1 MNSFVLKFLVDVTV
15 KLLDAIKQTDRDQC
29 LGQSKKRKHS
39 LKLKRVTF
47 FKRNNV
53 YIPDHKRAEIIIQFI
68 T

>member
-1 MNSFVLKFLVDVTV
+1 MNSFVLKFLVDVTL

-29 LGQSKKRKHS
+29 LGQSEKRKHS
-39 LKLKRVTF
+39 LKLKKSNI

-53 YIPDHKRAEIIIQFI
+53 YISDHKRAEIIIQFI